1 VNLFVIGDLSTM
13 WVVADVYEPDVPRL
27 RRGQPMLVTLRCCP
41 DQHYD
46 GSVSYISD
54 AVDKET
60 RTVKVRAVVPNRTRA
75 LKAEMFVSVRL
86 MTGTVRALT
95 LPQEAIHR
103 EGGAT
108 FVLLATASDTPAR
121 RAVKLGAEMGDR
133 VEVLDGVTPADR
145 VVSSGSIMLKA
156 KTR

>member
-1 VNLFVIGDLSTM
+1 M

-54 AVDKET
+54 AVDRET
-60 RTVKVRAVVPNRTRA
+60 RTVKVRAVVPNRGRA
-75 LKAEMFVSVRL
+75 LKAEMFVNVRL
-86 MTGTVRALT
+86 TTGTVRALT

-103 EGGAT
+103 EGGST
-108 FVLLATASDTPAR
+108 FVLLATGPDAPAR
-121 RAVKLGAEMGDR
+121 RPVKLGVELGDR
-133 VEVLDGVTPADR
+133 VEVLDGVTPSDR
-145 VVSSGSIMLKA
+145 VVSRGSIMVKSRA
-156 KTR
+156 K